1 MLNYFI
7 KKSIIFVDIKRLLAF
22 VFLIYS
28 VVKNRDKTKKAL
40 KIALKTLV
48 KILPV
53 MIIIVISI
61 GFMLGFLPSGIISRV
76 VGEQAGFFGVLV
88 TAALG
93 SILFIPSL
101 ISFPIAASLLDGGA
115 SIISV
120 SAFITT
126 LTMVGVITIPI
137 EVREMGK
144 KITVLRNIF
153 SFIFAVIIALIM
165 EIIL

>member
-1 MLNYFI
+1 MPDFINNHLTTIILN
-7 KKSIIFVDIKRLLAF
+7 LLAF
-22 VFLIYS
+22 IFLIYS
-28 VVKNRDKTKKAL
+28 IIKSRDKTKEAL
-40 KIALKTLV
+40 KIAFKTLV

-53 MIIIVISI
+53 IIIIVIFI
-61 GFMLGFLPSGIISRV
+61 GFMVGFLPTGIISRI

-88 TAALG
+88 TAVLG

-101 ISFPIAASLLDGGA
+101 ISFPIAASLLDEGA
-115 SIISV
+115 TIVSV

-126 LTMVGVITIPI
+126 LTMVGVITIPL

-153 SFIFAVIIALIM
+153 SFIFAILIALIM